1 MFGKNKNNNST
12 FIIAELSA
20 NHNNDYELAVKTIEA
35 MAKAGA
41 DAVKIQTYKPKSL
54 TIDLDTGYFA
64 PRTEG
69 LWKGYTSWKLYKEA
83 SMPYEWQSKL
93 KEISENLGL
102 VFFYSF

>member
-20 NHNNDYELAVKTIEA
+20 NHNNYYELAVKSIEA

-54 TIDLDTGYFA
+54 TIDLALVTL
-64 PRTEG
+64 PE
-69 LWKGYTSWKLYKEA
+69 
-83 SMPYEWQSKL
+83 L
-93 KEISENLGL
+93 KVMKVIHPETL
-102 VFFYSF
+102 